1 MKSPRSTFL
10 SSILVAAAA
19 GVFSPVAAQ
28 AGQLFEVLGPSLRT
42 SASSAHSQLHP
53 IAVDRAALA
62 DADLVLPLPGR
73 APMTARLEK
82 VERRGAENFTWRGF
96 TAEGPHPGRV
106 VLTWVRGYLAG
117 MIYAGDEAYEI
128 LTLREGGQ
136 AIARLEPG
144 RFAPC
149 GGALDPEPQKLGVE
163 VTSPA
168 PGSRITEDP
177 PNDIDL
183 LGFYTAQAR
192 DAAGGVTQ
200 IEATVQAAVDM
211 ANTAFIDSEMLAR
224 FDLVATALSSRADSG
239 NMSADLNWLA
249 GDAAT
254 AALRDEVGADMVS
267 LLVESGSACGVG
279 FVMRNPGAGFAS
291 SAFQV
296 TARSCAV
303 GNLSFAHEHGHN
315 MGFEHDPANGTTPA
329 NASFPYSFGHFVN
342 GSYRTVM
349 SYSTQC
355 SSGCTRVAH
364 FSNPDILHNGVATG
378 IADQRD
384 NARSGDA
391 TAPIVAKF
399 RAAIVVSQIF
409 ADGFESGTAG
419 AWSSVSP

>member
-1 MKSPRSTFL
+1 MKSPRSTIL
-10 SSILVAAAA
+10 SSILMVAAA

-42 SASSAHSQLHP
+42 SASSPHSQLHP

-73 APMTARLEK
+73 APLTARLEK
-82 VERRGAENFTWRGF
+82 LERRGAENFTWRGF
-96 TAEGPHPGRV
+96 TDETPHAGRV

-128 LTLREGGQ
+128 LTLQEGGQ

-144 RFAPC
+144 LFPAC
-149 GGALDPEPQKLGVE
+149 GGALEPEPTKLRVE
-163 VTSPA
+163 GAAPA
-168 PGSRITEDP
+168 PSARITEDP
-177 PNDIDL
+177 PGDIDL
-183 LGFYTAQAR
+183 LGFYTPQAR
-192 DAAGGVTQ
+192 DAAGGVAQ

-211 ANTAFIDSEMLAR
+211 ANTAFIDSDMTAR

-249 GDAAT
+249 NDAAT
-254 AALRDEVGADMVS
+254 AALRNEVGADMVS
-267 LLVESGSACGVG
+267 LLVNSGGACGVG
-279 FVMRNPGAGFAS
+279 YVMRNPSAGFES

-296 TARSCAV
+296 TARTCAV

-329 NASFPYSFGHFVN
+329 NASYPWSFGHYVN

-349 SYSTQC
+349 SYNSECT
-355 SSGCTRVAH
+355 SGCTRVAK
-364 FSNPDILHNGVATG
+364 FSNPDINHNGVPTG
-378 IADQRD
+378 IAEERD

-391 TAPIVAKF
+391 TAPIVANF
-399 RAAIVVSQIF
+399 RDSAAVSRIF